1 MTALSTLQRTRL
13 HPSQWRTESSV
24 GTGLLLTAPAILL
37 VLALVAYPLMSL
49 TIDVL
54 QPAGLA
60 ALGEV
65 LSGGTSQRALLRTI
79 WVSVEVTVLALIL
92 GSFVAWALCTVKGRT
107 WRLILWLAVLA
118 PFWMSVVVKNYAFV
132 LLLRQGGP
140 LNEVLVAAGL
150 MSDQASLLY
159 SETAVVVGM
168 LYAMLPYAVLPLFA
182 TFSGIDRSLI
192 SAAETLGAS
201 RSRALVNVVLP
212 LASRGML
219 SAATLVFV
227 ICLGFYVTPV
237 VLGGPGTPFVASLIG
252 STIFEYFDMNAAKA
266 FALVILCVALL
277 SVILSQGLTR
287 FLPRGENK

>member
-13 HPSQWRTESSV
+13 QPRQWRTESSV

-37 VLALVAYPLMSL
+37 VLALVAYPLISL

-92 GSFVAWALCTVKGRT
+92 GSFVAWALCTVKSRT
-107 WRLILWLAVLA
+107 WRLVLWLAVLA

-201 RSRALVNVVLP
+201 RSRALMNVVLP

>member
-1 MTALSTLQRTRL
+1 MTALSTLQRTRPQPR
-13 HPSQWRTESSV
+13 HWRTESSV
-24 GTGLLLTAPAILL
+24 GTGLLLTSPAILL
-37 VLALVAYPLMSL
+37 VLALVAYPLISL

-79 WVSVEVTVLALIL
+79 WVSVEVTVLALVL
-92 GSFVAWALCTVKGRT
+92 GSLVAWALCTAKRQT

-140 LNEVLVAAGL
+140 LNEVLVAAGI

-252 STIFEYFDMNAAKA
+252 SSIFEYFDMNAAKA

-277 SVILSQGLTR
+277 SVILSQALTR